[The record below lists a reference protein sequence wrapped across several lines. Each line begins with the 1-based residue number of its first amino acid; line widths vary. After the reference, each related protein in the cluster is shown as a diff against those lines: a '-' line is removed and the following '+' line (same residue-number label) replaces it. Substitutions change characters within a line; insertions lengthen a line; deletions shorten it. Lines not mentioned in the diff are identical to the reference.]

1 MIEVMFGDSEAAAM
15 KIALKSGKGFGN
27 DVVCLGFMLDIGNIR
42 KPVDGEY
49 RSEMLRKLL
58 YREQWGVD
66 DKMQTE
72 LSALGKKYSHELCRL
87 RSCLA
92 NGEQIRIWYSSSPY
106 SMCGLLWL
114 CGELHEYD
122 NRVYAVKLPAMTTKK
137 NQAVSYSTW
146 GEVEPNRIK
155 YFLSRERLLSPLEIN
170 TYARYWNGLQNENAP
185 LRAVLNGTVISVP
198 ASFYDFLILKYLEKK
213 PLKEAVLIG
222 KIMCENRIGVGDYW
236 YAYRIDKMI
245 SQNRIII
252 TENSSRKYERTISI
266 NNT

>member
-92 NGEQIRIWYSSSPY
+92 NGEQIRIWYSSAPY

-114 CGELHEYD
+114 CGEL
-122 NRVYAVKLPAMTTKK
+122 RVPLAGASKDGGEPAHYRPGQ
-137 NQAVSYSTW
+137 NPWGFSHAST
-146 GEVEPNRIK
+146 
-155 YFLSRERLLSPLEIN
+155 
-170 TYARYWNGLQNENAP
+170 NAWP
-185 LRAVLNGTVISVP
+185 
-198 ASFYDFLILKYLEKK
+198 
-213 PLKEAVLIG
+213 EAG
-222 KIMCENRIGVGDYW
+222 R
-236 YAYRIDKMI
+236 
-245 SQNRIII
+245 
-252 TENSSRKYERTISI
+252 
-266 NNT
+266 